1 MAKPKVAL
9 YWCASCGGCEEAVV
23 DLNEAVLDVVQ
34 AVDIVFWPVAMDFK
48 VSDVA
53 ALADGELA
61 AAFINGAIRTSE
73 QAEMV
78 ELLRRK
84 AGAVIAFGACAWL
97 GGIPGLANLYSRESL
112 LEFVYRDSPST
123 EGDGGVRPLEEFST
137 PEGTV
142 RLPHFD
148 EDVRTLD
155 QVIDVDYYLPGCP
168 PPAGLIAGAVMAL
181 LEGRLPEKGSVLAP
195 DVALCSECPRA
206 DSKPE
211 DLKIERFYRPYEIVA
226 DQETC
231 LLAQGLVCLGPAT
244 RAGCGAVCVD
254 ANMPC
259 TGCMGPTGRVID
271 HGAKAASAIAS
282 LMAPRDEDE
291 IAALAAQIPDP
302 VGTFYRYSLPAS
314 LLHRKVG
321 TIGDGNGQA
330 AAEPA
335 ASTPGGAP

>member
-1 MAKPKVAL
+1 MSKPKVAF

-84 AGAVIAFGACAWL
+84 AAAVIAFGACAWL